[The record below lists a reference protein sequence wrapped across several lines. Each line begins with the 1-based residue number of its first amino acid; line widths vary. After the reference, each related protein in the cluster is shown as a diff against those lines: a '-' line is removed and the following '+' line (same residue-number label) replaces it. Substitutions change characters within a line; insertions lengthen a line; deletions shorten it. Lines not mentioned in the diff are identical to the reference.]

1 MTTGARQARVSSFR
15 RTFVVLLV
23 LAPVVWAAGFLRFV
37 DQVPRPGPVQAAQAD
52 AVVVLTGGSGRLE
65 AGFELLSDR
74 RAERLF
80 VSGVN
85 AQVTKQQM
93 RSRAGHTVSN
103 TLFACCVELGH
114 EAMDTLGNATE
125 TAAWVR
131 KNEVRSI
138 LLVTSNYHMPRSR
151 FELSLLLPDVVIHP
165 FPVFAERVE
174 MDRWWR
180 HPETLQLLW
189 TEFHKTLLSSLREL
203 LS

>member
-1 MTTGARQARVSSFR
+1 MTGAPPARISSFR
-15 RTFVVLLV
+15 RTIVVLLV
-23 LAPVVWAAGFLRFV
+23 LAPVVWSAGFLRFV
-37 DQVPRPGPVQAAQAD
+37 DQVQRPGPVQAAQAD
-52 AVVVLTGGSGRLE
+52 AVVVLTGGTGRLE
-65 AGFELLSDR
+65 AGFALLSQQ

-85 AQVTKQQM
+85 ARVTKDDM
-93 RSRAGHTVSN
+93 RARAGSTVSD

-114 EAMDTLGNATE
+114 EAKDTLGNANE

-131 KNEVRSI
+131 KNGVRSV

-165 FPVFAERVE
+165 FPVFTDRVE

-180 HPETLQLLW
+180 HPDTLKLLW
-189 TEFHKTLLSSLREL
+189 IEFHKTLLSSLREL